1 MLPVIPSKNEPQ
13 VLQEMHMPLGNYNLL
28 KIVNLLMEM
37 EDGTGWAEIRQ
48 REESCELRGG
58 VLYAFRIA
66 PQWDQPP
73 SVSGERLVL
82 PEEGSETS
90 SYSFLSR

>member
-37 EDGTGWAEIRQ
+37 EDGTG
-48 REESCELRGG
+48 
-58 VLYAFRIA
+58 
-66 PQWDQPP
+66 
-73 SVSGERLVL
+73 
-82 PEEGSETS
+82 
-90 SYSFLSR
+90 